1 MSLFY
6 NILGEESPLPPYLM
20 MKPCCMYVYY
30 CLHSSL
36 YTYTYT
42 CTCKLALYQTEIETY
57 DSILEKLYFKNASLQ
72 RFDCLCM
79 YYCWI
84 ILSCKCTAIHYTWRK
99 GQLVSIVVF
108 IAAEYSKY
116 GYQLVPTES
125 CSLEVEN
132 GLLSRWAD
140 VLEHVHIQSVGHREH
155 VQGSTSDP

>member
-1 MSLFY
+1 MDCRSTCNAKEVAVSVFHLRLGGKFGCTPHNCWLVHHSRSSYTLHTIDSTNVMMSLFY

-84 ILSCKCTAIHYTWRK
+84 ILSCKCTAIHYT
-99 GQLVSIVVF
+99 
-108 IAAEYSKY
+108 
-116 GYQLVPTES
+116 
-125 CSLEVEN
+125 
-132 GLLSRWAD
+132 
-140 VLEHVHIQSVGHREH
+140 
-155 VQGSTSDP
+155 